1 VRPKGIVVDYVGSNI
16 YFSQQTNIRSKGRL
30 EVVTCDGAHRKV
42 LQTGLLEGGPLALDI
57 ANGYLYYA
65 DGPFIKR
72 VDTNGKN
79 KVDKMQAQSNVTGL
93 AVDASLNRLYWTSN
107 GEIRFIDLS
116 LDDPSQQT
124 IATGSSSV
132 PYGLSASDGTLYWTV
147 LGNNVTSLPGA
158 IYMFV
163 VNDDNTSPT
172 LLHES
177 MDIHPRDVSISSEI
191 ISLDEGCGSNNG
203 GCGQFCFSVPSS
215 TGQGTMPECGCST
228 GILEDS
234 TSHLCPKVP
243 SHFLLFGRTV
253 TDTLSRI
260 SMVSLDTDSDVSVP
274 LPFQI
279 SGYGANYISYDITTL
294 FVYWDESSPPAIK
307 RSEIDSGEVDT
318 FISTDIRRVSGMAV
332 DPFSRNLYWSDS
344 ALDRIEVVSLSS
356 NDRDGRR
363 ARRVL
368 VSGDV
373 HTPQS
378 LSLDLR
384 NGFMYWV
391 DRESNE
397 PRIEQARLDGSE
409 RQVLFYSG
417 THRGISHAPTFLV
430 VNPASDDVF
439 WSEADDDDINTID
452 SNMDQGFP
460 VNAISVHGLAIVDN
474 ELYWTDG
481 FNGKIGMATIEE
493 EEGGAEVRRGDV
505 TFFENIDGVKGIVAV
520 DTDHFIDNDNLCGL
534 NHGCSHICL
543 FNGSAVCQCPDW
555 FQFQSGSDK
564 ICTEP
569 DGYAVIAL
577 ADTRGETTTPYLELH
592 TRSLNILTEIWQSEP
607 CPDAANNVCT
617 ETVDIVSMAIHL
629 LNDTAI
635 DVYYVQRTDKLIYR
649 RSITIDNP
657 DSDIGEATPIITCC
671 LATPKD
677 LAVDWL
683 GRNLY
688 WTDPSRGV
696 IEVSLVSGR
705 SRRVMYSELD
715 RPLLLVLDPRRGDLY
730 FTQGDS
736 KFIYRRKMDGSS
748 ETSISICDRV
758 RNCTLHGFPTIIN
771 IVSLSIDFDPS
782 PMFRDKLVWSYWSG
796 SETVTVGYDLGG
808 ADSDPH
814 LIRVI
819 SSPAISPSLYFNESL
834 YFSKENSEKID
845 KWFNNGGT
853 QDVVSLTGIG
863 GSEFTFLD
871 FSIVHPWTQPGY
883 HECTAGEFC
892 TGHNP
897 LCLVQDHIYGSCI
910 CPLDSFKTVHVNQ
923 LLGQRTE
930 ACTQANSFVILATK
944 ADIYYYPLPSDLT
957 DTEVTSEP
965 HIVPRGNHSDVVAV
979 TYDPYSQSIIW
990 LEKGTNLLYR
1000 VAVEGLES
1008 RVLGRF
1014 QDRVS
1019 LRSMSLDWIGGQV
1032 IFTETAGY
1040 QVSSASVRG
1049 EEEVNFTVGSVVSAY
1064 LVNGD
1069 VVSPNQP
1076 RGVLFDETSRS
1087 IIWHEEGKQIFKSV
1101 LGTPRDSLSPL
1112 LAESSD
1118 RTIEYLTFDPSI
1130 GYVYWWN
1137 RDAKKIE
1144 GVSVVAAGTRTND
1157 DVVTF
1162 VSAVSNVTGL
1172 SANSVSNKTNLI
1184 FWYDVKEAAIF
1195 YCNVTRKLDDR
1206 DFECRQK
1213 YLSWSPGNR
1222 KNALLAMM
1230 SFDVSRYDAID
1241 TPYGCRS
1248 GNKECD
1254 YLCLEEQG
1262 SAVCQCPLFRTAV
1275 DRESSTCSEE
1285 VSCAQFHTSC
1295 GDSLECFPN
1304 TYACDGV
1311 QHCTNGFDETNCPE
1325 CDEGEGYIPC
1335 GPGNEGLCYLNT
1347 SRCDDVFDC
1356 PASHA
1361 DELICCNK
1369 DFEFGCYTLDEGHYR
1384 CFQDNV
1390 KCDASDFCQDYT
1402 TPEDCVT
1409 TTPPTSTT
1417 KDPSTSGSANYITI
1431 ITVTTIF
1438 AMLAFFVF
1446 VILCVSVRCIARQ
1459 KRRRQRFHF
1468 PPTSKAG
1475 SSPPPRSDNSSIYS
1489 GMSSLGTEST
1499 NFNCGSPHPDP
1510 FEKRAVFHPDRST
1523 HISNPPPSLIT
1534 TARRQSQV
1542 GVRVWR
1548 LFNPFL
1554 TVCVCPLEIVKTVAN
1569 CVISSQ
1575 CYSC

>member
-1 VRPKGIVVDYVGSNI
+1 MDTCTMPTVLTSRGLT
-16 YFSQQTNIRSKGRL
+16 QT
-30 EVVTCDGAHRKV
+30 V
-42 LQTGLLEGGPLALDI
+42 
-57 ANGYLYYA
+57 
-65 DGPFIKR
+65 
-72 VDTNGKN
+72 KN
-79 KVDKMQAQSNVTGL
+79 KVDKIQAPSNVTGL

-116 LDDPSQQT
+116 LDDPLPQT
-124 IATGSSSV
+124 IGTSSV

-158 IYMFV
+158 IYMLV
-163 VNDDNTSPT
+163 VNGDDDTSPT
-172 LLHES
+172 VLHES

-191 ISLDEGCGSNNG
+191 TSLDEGCGNDNG
-203 GCGQFCFSVPSS
+203 GCDQLCFSVPSS

-228 GILEDS
+228 GIQEDPVS
-234 TSHLCPKVP
+234 NLCPRVP
-243 SHFLLFGRTV
+243 TNFLLFGRTI

-260 SMVSLDTDSDVSVP
+260 SMVSLDTDRDVSVL

-279 SGYGANYISYDITTL
+279 PGYGANYISYDITTL
-294 FVYWDESSPPAIK
+294 SVYWDEMSPPAIK

-318 FISTDIRRVSGMAV
+318 FISTDIRRVSGLAV

-368 VSGDV
+368 VSGDI

-378 LSLDLR
+378 LSLDLM
-384 NGFMYWV
+384 NGYMYWV
-391 DRESNE
+391 DRESGE
-397 PRIEQARLDGSE
+397 PRIERARLDGSE
-409 RQVLFYSG
+409 RQVF
-417 THRGISHAPTFLV
+417 HRGTSHAPTFIV

-439 WSEADDDDINTID
+439 WSDDEDGDINTVD
-452 SNMDQGFP
+452 SNTERGFP
-460 VNAISVHGLAIVDN
+460 VGAISVHGLAIVDN

-481 FNGKIGMATIEE
+481 FDGKIGVATIRE
-493 EEGGAEVRRGDV
+493 EEGEGPEVRRGV

-520 DTDHFIDNDNLCGL
+520 DTDHFIDNDNLCAL
-534 NHGCSHICL
+534 SHGCSHICL
-543 FNGSAVCQCPDW
+543 FNSSAVCQCPDGL
-555 FQFQSGSDK
+555 QFQSDSHQ

-577 ADTRGETTTPYLELH
+577 ADKTGETTTTYLELY
-592 TRSLNILTEIWQSEP
+592 TRSLNILTEMWAPESS
-607 CPDAANNVCT
+607 CPGGMCT

-629 LNDTAI
+629 RDDAAI

-649 RSITIDNP
+649 RSITIGNP
-657 DSDIGEATPIITCC
+657 ESDIGEATPIITCC

-688 WTDPSRGV
+688 WTDSLRGV
-696 IEVSLVSGR
+696 IEVSLLSGR
-705 SRRVMYSELD
+705 SRRVLYSELD
-715 RPLLLVLDPRRGDLY
+715 QPSLLVLDPRRGDLF
-730 FTQGDS
+730 FTQGDT
-736 KFIYRRKMDGSS
+736 KIIYRRKMDGTS
-748 ETSISICDRV
+748 ETSVSICNSV
-758 RNCTLHGFPTIIN
+758 RNCTLHGYPTIVR

-796 SETVTVGYDLGG
+796 TETVTVGYDLGG

-814 LIRVI
+814 LIRLI
-819 SSPAISPSLYFNESL
+819 SPPAISSSLYFNQSL
-834 YFSKENSEKID
+834 YYSKENSEKID
-845 KWFNNGGT
+845 KWFDNGGT
-853 QDVVSLTGIG
+853 HDVFSLTGIE

-871 FSIVHPWTQPGY
+871 FSIVHPRTQPGY

-892 TGHNP
+892 TGHHP

-910 CPLDSFKTVHVNQ
+910 CPLDSFKTVHVDT

-930 ACTQANSFVILATK
+930 VCTQANSFVILATK
-944 ADIYYYPLPSDLT
+944 TDIYYYPLPSDLT
-957 DTEVTSEP
+957 DAEVTSEP
-965 HIVPRGNHSDVVAV
+965 RIVPRGNHSDVVAV

-990 LEKGTNLLYR
+990 LEKGTNLLYS
-1000 VAVEGLES
+1000 VTVEGLES

-1014 QDRVS
+1014 PDRVS

-1032 IFTETAGY
+1032 IFTETTGY

-1049 EEEVNFTVGSVVSAY
+1049 EGENLTVGSVVSAY
-1064 LVNGD
+1064 LVDGD
-1069 VVSPNQP
+1069 VVFPSQP

-1087 IIWHEEGKQIFKSV
+1087 IIWHEEGRQIFKSA

-1144 GVSVVAAGTRTND
+1144 G
-1157 DVVTF
+1157 
-1162 VSAVSNVTGL
+1162 
-1172 SANSVSNKTNLI
+1172 
-1184 FWYDVKEAAIF
+1184 EAAIL
-1195 YCNVTRKLDDR
+1195 YCNVTRKLDDG

-1213 YLSWSPGNR
+1213 YLSWSPGNL

-1230 SFDVSRYDAID
+1230 SFDVSRYNAID
-1241 TPYGCRS
+1241 T
-1248 GNKECD
+1248 
-1254 YLCLEEQG
+1254 
-1262 SAVCQCPLFRTAV
+1262 
-1275 DRESSTCSEE
+1275 

-1295 GDSLECFPN
+1295 GGSLECFPN

-1311 QHCTNGFDETNCPE
+1311 QHCTNGFDETNC
-1325 CDEGEGYIPC
+1325 
-1335 GPGNEGLCYLNT
+1335 
-1347 SRCDDVFDC
+1347 
-1356 PASHA
+1356 
-1361 DELICCNK
+1361 
-1369 DFEFGCYTLDEGHYR
+1369 
-1384 CFQDNV
+1384 
-1390 KCDASDFCQDYT
+1390 
-1402 TPEDCVT
+1402 VT

-1417 KDPSTSGSANYITI
+1417 KDPSTSGSANYVTI

-1438 AMLAFFVF
+1438 VMLAFFVF
-1446 VILCVSVRCIARQ
+1446 VIFCVSVRCIARQ

-1475 SSPPPRSDNSSIYS
+1475 SSPPPRSDSSSIYS

-1510 FEKRAVFHPDRST
+1510 FEKRAVFHPERST

-1534 TARRQSQV
+1534 AARRQSQLLEGEEESQADPCPPPCPSVDWENMSALSYSASQGGMRLTTMNGGGQGAENYYNRPPGFRGHHHPHHPQAENPLHYHGGFRGNTHVYHHHHGNGRPYGVPGGSSAGTSYVSHSVPHPRRSV
-1542 GVRVWR
+1542 GDSHHYPPISMSRLRGNARGVYPSDLPNYEEAETETVFSQSTIQTENGSNFPFDDRTPPGRPPSPATITEYSERDLQQRVP
-1548 LFNPFL
+1548 LSPASEYDEEEEEEGEGEGGGGGGV
-1554 TVCVCPLEIVKTVAN
+1554 TVEDQPLHLHEDQV
-1569 CVISSQ
+1569 
-1575 CYSC
+1575 